1 MKKGTRRTLGDRGL
15 VPTILL
21 GLAVTVFLAIAPI
34 PAEASHLT
42 CGSTV
47 SGHVVFDSNLAC
59 SSDGLTVGADNTTI
73 DLAGFTL
80 SCTGAGY
87 LGSCQGLG
95 FVGIN
100 TNGHS
105 DVLITGSTIT
115 GFGVG
120 VLVSGGSNVNVRGL
134 TVTGPASPG
143 AGGNFRPPA
152 TGIEVTGTFCP
163 TPPDTIINIHDNDV
177 SNHREGIELEQ
188 ACCVNVGFNHVHD
201 NNSDPVE
208 CHGILAANSCN
219 NNFNNNLVERNGE
232 NLGRDGGL
240 TIRGGG
246 SANNTVTH
254 NDVSTNCGDGIS
266 VRFGANSNQV
276 VNNEARNNSTSTLG
290 GQCFAVPPGV
300 FFDLAAVNDGA
311 GNMWNRNNK
320 CLTEGNVGIN
330 ASPIPAG
337 VCNPGE

>member
-1 MKKGTRRTLGDRGL
+1 MHNLDKTMLAVGL
-15 VPTILL
+15 ALLL
-21 GLAVTVFLAIAPI
+21 GLVSSPG
-34 PAEASHLT
+34 EATPT

-59 SSDGLTVGADNTTI
+59 SSSNGLIVGADNTTI

-87 LGSCQGLG
+87 QGTCQGLG
-95 FVGIN
+95 FTGIN

-105 DVLITGSTIT
+105 NVLITGSTIT
-115 GFGVG
+115 GFAVG
-120 VLVSGGSNVNVRGL
+120 VLVSGGSDVNVRGL

-143 AGGNFRPPA
+143 AGSNNRPA
-152 TGIEVTGTFCP
+152 STGIEVSGTVCP
-163 TPPDTIINIHDNDV
+163 DPPDTIINIHGNDV
-177 SNHREGIELEQ
+177 SNQREGIELVG

-201 NNSDPVE
+201 NNSDPVA
-208 CHGILAANSCN
+208 CHGILAVNACN

-232 NLGRDGGL
+232 NLPRDGGL
-240 TIRGGG
+240 TILGAG
-246 SANNTVTH
+246 SANNTATH

-266 VRFGANSNQV
+266 VRFGANNNQV
-276 VNNEARNNSTSTLG
+276 VNNEARNNSTSNLG
-290 GQCFAVPPGV
+290 GQCFNVSPGA
-300 FFDLAAVNDGA
+300 FFDLAAVFDGV
-311 GNMWNRNNK
+311 GNRWIRNNQ
-320 CLTEGNVGIN
+320 CLTQGNVGIN